1 VNEAELRE
9 AVAGIKWWHSID
21 LGHGIVTPGQDDS
34 PAKLRDLKLPA
45 RLDDRSVLDIGAW
58 DGFFSFEAERRG
70 AARVLATDS
79 FAWEGVNVGSKQGFE
94 LARQALGSKVEDLH
108 VDPTE
113 LSPEAVG
120 GTFDVVL
127 FLGVLYH
134 LRDPLGVLERVASV
148 TAPGGLCVL
157 ETFVDLLHVRQP
169 AAAFYPFDELNG
181 DPTNWFGFNPA
192 GAAAALRAVGFS
204 RVQRVGVYR
213 DSRRLRR
220 TAGMAGARLMRRK
233 RPVLAPFARG
243 RLVLHAYK

>member
-1 VNEAELRE
+1 MTEAELRK
-9 AVAGIKWWHSID
+9 AVAEIEWWHSID
-21 LGHGIVTPGQDDS
+21 LGHGIVTPGKDDS
-34 PAKLRDLKLPA
+34 PSKLRDLALPE
-45 RLDDRSVLDIGAW
+45 RFDDRSVVDIGAW

-70 AARVLATDS
+70 AARVLATDA
-79 FAWEGVNVGSKQGFE
+79 FAWDGTNVGSKQGFE
-94 LARQALGSKVEDLH
+94 LARQVLDSKVEDRH
-108 VDPTE
+108 IDPTE
-113 LSPEAVG
+113 LSPDAV

-148 TAPGGLCVL
+148 TAPGGLCVM

-192 GAAAALRAVGFS
+192 GAEAALRAVGFS
-204 RVQRVGVYR
+204 RVERVGLYR
-213 DSRRLRR
+213 DLRCLGR
-220 TAGMAGARLMRRK
+220 TAGMAGARLVHRD
-233 RPVLAPFARG
+233 RPVLAPFSRG

>member
-1 VNEAELRE
+1 
-9 AVAGIKWWHSID
+9 
-21 LGHGIVTPGQDDS
+21 
-34 PAKLRDLKLPA
+34 
-45 RLDDRSVLDIGAW
+45 
-58 DGFFSFEAERRG
+58 
-70 AARVLATDS
+70 
-79 FAWEGVNVGSKQGFE
+79 VGSKQGFE
-94 LARQALGSKVEDLH
+94 LARQALDSKVEDRH
-108 VDPTE
+108 IDPTE
-113 LSPEAVG
+113 LSPDAV

-148 TAPGGLCVL
+148 TAPGGLCVV

-204 RVQRVGVYR
+204 RVERVGVYR
-213 DSRRLRR
+213 DLRRLRR
-220 TAGMAGARLMRRK
+220 TAGMAGARLARRD
-233 RPVLAPFARG
+233 RPVLAPFSRG